1 MHSAPL
7 RKKSDALRSSA
18 RSGYLMR
25 RLRHAVSRP
34 CDAICAVLEPSAV
47 LRVVR
52 CGRCCS
58 HIRFCDELIAD
69 ALSPLPRACGASA
82 HQLAAADAPWAASL
96 ADAFRIASTVAIA
109 CATTLVL
116 VRRREA
122 ASHHAVAADRRGGA
136 GALAVPAWPSMA
148 RPGARARSGEGVSE
162 SAIFRVEGL
171 SVT

>member
-1 MHSAPL
+1 MPCTTHASMHSAPL

-18 RSGYLMR
+18 RSGYLTG

-52 CGRCCS
+52 HRPCCC

-69 ALSPLPRACGASA
+69 ALSPLPRECGASS

-96 ADAFRIASTVAIA
+96 ADAFRIASPLTVALA

-116 VRRREA
+116 VRRREGSRCQPTGRHRTRTA
-122 ASHHAVAADRRGGA
+122 RCRQRLRR
-136 GALAVPAWPSMA
+136 LPWPAR
-148 RPGARARSGEGVSE
+148 RPGDGES
-162 SAIFRVEGL
+162 L
-171 SVT
+171 NC